1 MKKFYLYTLL
11 LVAVS
16 FGTTVKVSVDR
27 DKITEGDSITLTV
40 SVEGGSEAPATE
52 ISVLDNDFRIV
63 SGPNQSTSMQWI
75 NGQLSSSSSLSW
87 TLLPRRK
94 GAITIPSLNISVA
107 GKKYRSNPINIT
119 VYENNAGTNF
129 NSSKAKIPASKYFI
143 EAQIDNDNPYR
154 GEQVTVSY
162 VLYTSVELTG
172 FDVQD
177 MPSFQGFWKDEIYS
191 PRNLQLHD
199 VRRNGKRY
207 RAATVKKLA
216 LFPTRSGEVTI
227 EPMTAVVSVQVR
239 DNNYNWSFFSRSKS
253 YTIASNSIDLKV
265 RPLPVNQGAK
275 SASVGNWSIKSRIS
289 STDIKQDDAVTL
301 TISIKGTGNLQSVD
315 IDDIRFPAE
324 LEVFDPDIK
333 VNQNTKGDKIS
344 GSKVIEY
351 VLIPRESG
359 NITIQ
364 PVTITYFD
372 VKKEKWVTHKTRPIT
387 LKVAPSDRVFTSTS
401 GLTKEEVKMM
411 GKDIRFADRSQV
423 KWRRPGAS
431 YISRTTVALTGTSLF
446 LFLLP
451 GILSYRQNRRDVTA
465 RGRTARKALK
475 KALAILPEKPLGA
488 EETYYAIARALNHY
502 LDAKT
507 GEKIQRSTSD
517 MLKVLTDAGIPEA
530 TLGPVSEI
538 LARGDAVRF
547 APVSKADVSDDLSL
561 VSELLKEVDNV
572 WK

>member
-1 MKKFYLYTLL
+1 MKRLYLYILL
-11 LVAVS
+11 LFAVS
-16 FGTTVKVSVDR
+16 FSATVKVSVDR
-27 DKITEGDSITLTV
+27 DKINEGDSITLTV
-40 SVEGGSEAPATE
+40 SVEGGSEAPETE
-52 ISVLDNDFRIV
+52 ISVLDKDFRIV

-94 GAITIPSLNISVA
+94 GSITIPSLNISVA

-119 VYENNAGTNF
+119 VYENNASTNLA
-129 NSSKAKIPASKYFI
+129 NSRGKIPAAKYFI

-154 GEQVTVSY
+154 GEQITVTY

-265 RPLPVNQGAK
+265 KPLPISKGAK
-275 SASVGNWSIKSRIS
+275 SASVGNWNVKSRIS
-289 STDIKQDDAVTL
+289 ATDIKQDDAVTL
-301 TISIKGTGNLQSVD
+301 SIRISGTGNLQSVD
-315 IDDIRFPAE
+315 IDEIRFPAE
-324 LEVFDPDIK
+324 LEVFDPEIK

-351 VLIPRESG
+351 VLIPREAG
-359 NITIQ
+359 EITIP
-364 PVTITYFD
+364 PVSITYFD
-372 VKKEKWVTHKTRPIT
+372 VKKEKWVTHKTRSIT
-387 LKVAPSDRVFTSTS
+387 LKVAPSDRVFTSTQ

-411 GKDIRFADRSQV
+411 GKDIRFADRSPV

-431 YISRTTVALTGTSLF
+431 YFSKTTAALTGTSLF

-451 GILSYRQNRRDVTA
+451 GILNYRQNRRSVTA
-465 RGRTARKALK
+465 RSRVARQALK
-475 KALAILPEKPLGA
+475 KALTILPDKPLEP
-488 EETYYAIARALNHY
+488 EETYYAIAKAFNHY

-507 GEKIQRSTSD
+507 GKKIQRSTSE
-517 MLKVLTDAGIPEA
+517 MLKDLTDAGIPEEK
-530 TLGPVSEI
+530 LGPISDI
-538 LARGDAVRF
+538 LGRGDAVRF
-547 APVSKADVSDDLSL
+547 APVSKTG
-561 VSELLKEVDNV
+561 VSEDLNLAGELLREVDNA